1 MRKEDLRKNQ
11 VLGCNSISIS
21 KPEDIMEIIKYLQE
35 SGLLIKI
42 INKAIKR

>member
-11 VLGCNSISIS
+11 VLGCNSIS
-21 KPEDIMEIIKYLQE
+21 KPEDIMEIIKSLQE